1 MPDKNYIENG
11 WLNPDTHEKEGY
23 LIKLGT
29 GRPIPLKYIKYETF
43 QSLWSVTDFDSY
55 RDANATLHRDSVVP
69 NRVLKVEFETPDM
82 SDTEF
87 EELMSMVRSQYLTSD
102 SVDGSDIFK
111 GKKAKSLKVKAWV
124 PEENDY
130 KEDTCYLTSDLTVT
144 IRYADKKGL
153 RYDPVRFAFI
163 GYSKPSAT

>member
-102 SVDGSDIFK
+102 SVDGSDIFSH
-111 GKKAKSLKVKAWV
+111 ANPA
-124 PEENDY
+124 
-130 KEDTCYLTSDLTVT
+130 
-144 IRYADKKGL
+144 
-153 RYDPVRFAFI
+153 
-163 GYSKPSAT
+163 